1 MNCTLANVPECVA
14 VRRMGLNKG
23 LGMAVAGALF
33 AGALFSAPAAQA
45 QQPGGPVEVQK
56 WATCL
61 EAVVQLQREMKQV
74 LPRPAQPPMQDQS
87 IAAQDS
93 SLATPE
99 SLAAAGVVQPSSG
112 AWGALN
118 EAMNL
123 QAAGDEAG
131 CFKAVQKAR
140 ALAGL

>member
-1 MNCTLANVPECVA
+1 MDRIPASLPEFVSVRGMSKAMGRTL
-14 VRRMGLNKG
+14 
-23 LGMAVAGALF
+23 AGALF
-33 AGALFSAPAAQA
+33 AGLLFSAPSVQA
-45 QQPGGPVEVQK
+45 QQAGGPVKMQK

-61 EAVVQLQREMKQV
+61 EAVVQLQQEMKQI
-74 LPRPAQPPMQDQS
+74 LPSPALPPTQDQS

-93 SLATPE
+93 DQTTPE
-99 SLAAAGVVQPSSG
+99 SVAAAGAVQPTSG

-123 QAAGDEAG
+123 QAAGNEAG

-140 ALAGL
+140 SLAGL